1 MIVMVCEMAVMYLLA
16 KDILSS
22 RVGKRIALLLKSSF
36 ASAVDKGI
44 EAINEAKEDAKANV
58 YTRLGE

>member
-1 MIVMVCEMAVMYLLA
+1 MIVEFAVMYLLA

-36 ASAVDKGI
+36 TSAVDKGLECI
-44 EAINEAKEDAKANV
+44 AEARDDAKANA
-58 YTRLGE
+58 YTKLGE